1 LNPRTLIPATIIGA
15 VISLAIGYTVA
26 SMKVGGAF
34 SFMIWAGLD
43 SKYSADLGRA
53 DDAMAWVIGGAIV
66 GAAAAFMWRPNSN

>member
-1 LNPRTLIPATIIGA
+1 
-15 VISLAIGYTVA
+15 
-26 SMKVGGAF
+26 MKVGGAF
-34 SFMIWAGLD
+34 SFMIWAELD